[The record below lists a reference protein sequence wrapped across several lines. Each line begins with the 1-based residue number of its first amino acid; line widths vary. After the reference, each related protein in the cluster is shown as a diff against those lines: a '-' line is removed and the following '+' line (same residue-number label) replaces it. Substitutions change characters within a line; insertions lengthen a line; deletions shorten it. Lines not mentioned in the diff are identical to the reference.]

1 MPSLQVILRR
11 AVVLA
16 LATAFSAALPN
27 VAFAVIGTPPTAQ
40 CTGPCNACIESE
52 VLPDGSH
59 RCVKCGVDPKCSG
72 DPGLAEENTEMLK
85 AHNAYRAKHG
95 TPALT
100 WSGDLAKGAQAWAS
114 ACTSNGQGGFAHS
127 SSAFSQYGENLR
139 WGKGAGFTGPQ
150 SAVASWYNEIKSYN
164 FSDPIPS
171 YKAGDSDHN
180 KEVRHFTQVIW
191 RDTKQVGCGVA
202 TCNGYEY
209 WVCRYSPPGNWNGEK
224 AGVLQQQVPPA
235 GGIQSTESKSS
246 GGGVK
251 TQSVPINPGGG
262 GGQPGR
268 GDWSSFASNGKG
280 NWGYATYYA
289 TQADAQNLAVNG
301 CGGAGNGCKAFWTT
315 NAKCVA
321 YAESRQGGYWYAA
334 GGANDANQ
342 ANQNALKF
350 CQSGSAPAGSCK
362 TTLTKCR

>member
-1 MPSLQVILRR
+1 MPSLQVVLRR
-11 AVVLA
+11 AILGA
-16 LATAFSAALPN
+16 LAAASSAIVPGAAL
-27 VAFAVIGTPPTAQ
+27 AVVGTPPTAV
-40 CTGPCNACIESE
+40 CTGPCNACLESE
-52 VLPDGSH
+52 VAPNGEK
-59 RCVKCGVDPKCSG
+59 RCVKCGVDPNCSA
-72 DPGLAEENTEMLK
+72 DPGLASENTEILK
-85 AHNAYRAKHG
+85 AHNGYRATHG

-100 WSGDLAKGAQAWAS
+100 WSKDLALGAQQWAS

-127 SSAFSQYGENLR
+127 PNAFSQYGENLR

-150 SAVASWYNEIKSYN
+150 SAVASWYNEIKNYK
-164 FSDPIPS
+164 FDDPITS
-171 YKAGDSDHN
+171 YKAGDTDHS

-202 TCNGYEY
+202 QCNGYEY
-209 WVCRYSPPGNWNGEK
+209 WVCRYSPPGNWNGDK
-224 AGVLQQQVPPA
+224 PGVLQSQVPPA
-235 GGIQSTESKSS
+235 GGIKTTESKGS

-251 TQSVPINPGGG
+251 TQSTPPVTTGG
-262 GGQPGR
+262 GGQPAR
-268 GDWSSFASNGKG
+268 GDWSSFASNGSG

-301 CGGAGNGCKAFWTT
+301 CGGAGKGCKAFWTT

-350 CQSGSAPAGSCK
+350 CQSGSAPPGSCK
-362 TTLTKCR
+362 VTLSKCH